1 MLVDLGNMLRETVI
15 FGLALA
21 AVGCAK
27 PDPPFPDAKQ
37 PDAAAE
43 TAVDRFD
50 PSFATLFNRDAPI
63 FNPSVVSGILPD
75 ANAPIDMDAH
85 FLGFGLGPKGEKVTY
100 YALDI
105 SPAAP
110 SRAFTV
116 HGVDGALIEGQLPI
130 MESVPGDEGYNDF
143 MWVQEVHVGDK
154 YIPNQLTS
162 VAEIEDM
169 AERGVAVLVDNR
181 RVANWA
187 AVPAGTTADRT
198 FDGEPVSGFRAW
210 RNGEIVHFLN
220 FDRQLVIGDDG
231 NAPASNIS
239 VIFADGMSPAEGFAT
254 EADGQQTHNV
264 FETLPGDDGYSS
276 LWAHQVGRL
285 DGFDTVTNWATA
297 NANFQEKLDIAVN
310 CPIVAE

>member
-1 MLVDLGNMLRETVI
+1 MLRTTVI
-15 FGLALA
+15 LGLAMA
-21 AVGCAK
+21 TVGCAK

-43 TAVDRFD
+43 VAVDRFD
-50 PSFATLFNRDAPI
+50 ASFATLFNRAAPM
-63 FNPSVVSGILPD
+63 FNPSVVAGILPD
-75 ANAPIDMDAH
+75 ANEPIDMDAY
-85 FLGFGLGPKGEKVTY
+85 FLVYALGPEGEKVTY

-105 SPAAP
+105 SPAEP

-130 MESVPGDEGYNDF
+130 IESVPGDDGHNDF
-143 MWVQEVHVGDK
+143 VWVQEVHVGDK

-169 AERGVAVLVDNR
+169 AGRGVAVIVDNR

-187 AVPAGTTADRT
+187 VVPAGTTADRK

-210 RNGEIVHFLN
+210 RNGEVAHFLH
-220 FDRQLVIGDDG
+220 FDRQLLLGADG
-231 NAPASNIS
+231 NAPASNVS

-264 FETLPGDDGYSS
+264 LQTLPGDDDYSS

-285 DGFDTVTNWATA
+285 DGFDTVTDWTTA
-297 NANFQEKLDIAVN
+297 NANFQVKLDIAVN